1 MLRGAFVSSMI
12 ARKKQG
18 ISFSCTPKLIK
29 LGDAL
34 WKMTRFSKVQ
44 PKVNSHAIGS
54 RRGSAGNNATMLDCS
69 MSQSSF
75 HLENPK
81 DLNISVL

>member
-1 MLRGAFVSSMI
+1 M
-12 ARKKQG
+12 
-18 ISFSCTPKLIK
+18 
-29 LGDAL
+29 
-34 WKMTRFSKVQ
+34 WKMTKFSNVQ
-44 PKVNSHAIGS
+44 PKVNSYANAIGS

-75 HLENPK
+75 HLENPR